1 MTNPELEYEVAG
13 GFVRIVFKRPK
24 GAGVVNGEVNGEV
37 NGYVNGE
44 VNTLTPSQKLVYD
57 TVNNNPGIQTKQIAD
72 VLKRSPRTIE
82 KHLAFWAKSCFI
94 EHRDSNKTGGYYVK

>member
-13 GFVRIVFKRPK
+13 GFVRIVFKRPE
-24 GAGVVNGEVNGEV
+24 GAGVVNGDV

-82 KHLAFWAKSCFI
+82 KHLAFLAKSCFI
-94 EHRDSNKTGGYYVK
+94 EHRDSDKTGGYYVKKADV

>member
-13 GFVRIVFKRPK
+13 GFVRIVFKRPE
-24 GAGVVNGEVNGEV
+24 GAGVVNGDV

-94 EHRDSNKTGGYYVK
+94 EHRDSDKTGGYYVKKADV

>member
-13 GFVRIVFKRPK
+13 GFVRIVFKRPE
-24 GAGVVNGEVNGEV
+24 GAGVVNGELNGELNGDDRVNDSRNGYV

-57 TVNNNPGIQTKQIAD
+57 TVNNNPG
-72 VLKRSPRTIE
+72 
-82 KHLAFWAKSCFI
+82 
-94 EHRDSNKTGGYYVK
+94 NKPNR